1 MTFVVN
7 PLLCG
12 DVEAD
17 TPVKGAFL
25 DVRSFAV
32 TIVVKVGDT
41 TGELPVRSAVLG
53 VFNEKLFVVEEF
65 DFKSCILVLHFS
77 SNLHLT

>member
-7 PLLCG
+7 PLLCE
-12 DVEAD
+12 DVDAD

-32 TIVVKVGDT
+32 ASIVTVGDT
-41 TGELPVRSAVLG
+41 TGELSVRSAVLD
-53 VFNEKLFVVEEF
+53 VVNEKLLVVEEF
-65 DFKSCILVLHFS
+65 DFKRILVLHFS
-77 SNLHLT
+77 FLHLT